1 MTSMSLMM
9 MTSKITLP
17 TTAIATR
24 YSTRYSNFYY
34 YSTRTRLEVKNHYSQ
49 GPDNDTL
56 ENMARLFVDKY
67 IRHFQ
72 FAEERGRE
80 RSTWRTH
87 GKLLRANWGNGEV
100 GIFSVG
106 CYVLQLQ
113 IGGRGTTKGNGRCFS
128 PTWTSI
134 ATLWFPPNRGG
145 YKRQLFVVSLH
156 LEAMAAN
163 KLPKMTWLWK
173 SWKKLGQCKEVWLLP
188 CLIVW
193 EH

>member
-1 MTSMSLMM
+1 
-9 MTSKITLP
+9 
-17 TTAIATR
+17 
-24 YSTRYSNFYY
+24 
-34 YSTRTRLEVKNHYSQ
+34 
-49 GPDNDTL
+49 
-56 ENMARLFVDKY
+56 MARLFVDKY

-113 IGGRGTTKGNGRCFS
+113 IGGRGTTKGNGRSFS

-145 YKRQLFVVSLH
+145 YKRQLVQLFVVSHH

-163 KLPKMTWLWK
+163 KLPKMTCLWK
-173 SWKKLGQCKEVWLLP
+173 SWKSLDNARRCGFSSVLLSLSNVI
-188 CLIVW
+188 CTK
-193 EH
+193 

>member
-1 MTSMSLMM
+1 
-9 MTSKITLP
+9 
-17 TTAIATR
+17 
-24 YSTRYSNFYY
+24 
-34 YSTRTRLEVKNHYSQ
+34 
-49 GPDNDTL
+49 
-56 ENMARLFVDKY
+56 MARLFVDKY

-173 SWKKLGQCKEVWLLP
+173 IWKKLGQCSGFSRVLLSGNIKKYLFAGPFVPLLNIVMCEVARPGHIIIGSELTNEK
-188 CLIVW
+188 CTW
-193 EH
+193 EKRWQ

>member
-1 MTSMSLMM
+1 
-9 MTSKITLP
+9 
-17 TTAIATR
+17 
-24 YSTRYSNFYY
+24 
-34 YSTRTRLEVKNHYSQ
+34 
-49 GPDNDTL
+49 
-56 ENMARLFVDKY
+56 MARLFVDKY

-113 IGGRGTTKGNGRCFS
+113 IGGRGTTKGNGRSFS

-145 YKRQLFVVSLH
+145 YKRQPMQLFVVSLH

-173 SWKKLGQCKEVWLLP
+173 SLDNARRCGFSRVFLPGNIKKYLFAGPFVPLLNIVMCEVARPGHIIISSELTNEKCTWEKMT
-188 CLIVW
+188 IVFIS
-193 EH
+193 ERG

>member
-1 MTSMSLMM
+1 
-9 MTSKITLP
+9 
-17 TTAIATR
+17 
-24 YSTRYSNFYY
+24 
-34 YSTRTRLEVKNHYSQ
+34 
-49 GPDNDTL
+49 
-56 ENMARLFVDKY
+56 MARLFVDKY

-145 YKRQLFVVSLH
+145 YKRQPMQKLKLFVVSLH

-173 SWKKLGQCKEVWLLP
+173 SWKKLVDTMQGGVASPVSYCLGTLKNICLLVPLFLCWTLWCVRWPGQGTLL
-188 CLIVW
+188 
-193 EH
+193 